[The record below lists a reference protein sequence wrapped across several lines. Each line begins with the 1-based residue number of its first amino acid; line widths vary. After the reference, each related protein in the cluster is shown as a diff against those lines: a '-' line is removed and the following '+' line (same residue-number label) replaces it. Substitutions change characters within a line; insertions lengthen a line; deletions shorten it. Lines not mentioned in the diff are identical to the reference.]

1 MNISKKRHDELLE
14 IEEKSKDKNAL
25 DLNYKKT
32 IENMGNRI
40 DEVVKERDIALTNNN
55 DLALKLRTRDNEL
68 KEAHEANT
76 LLRNTI
82 VKLAI
87 KL

>member
-68 KEAHEANT
+68 KEAHEANN